1 MFALNIEKRAYRSAP
16 VSHPVWCAYIFRNE
30 SIEYP
35 VSVRAAGL
43 LQIFES

>member
-1 MFALNIEKRAYRSAP
+1 MFALNRETR
-16 VSHPVWCAYIFRNE
+16 VSISTGFTPGRCAYIFRNE

-35 VSVRAAGL
+35 VSVRAASL